1 MAEVNETKKPVKNRK
16 KTVWLIVAGAVL
28 AVMLLAALAL
38 FCPGVS
44 LLRTP
49 APAAVTPPPVPEATA
64 EPTPEATA
72 APVYA
77 AGYMRSE
84 NGLFRGADT
93 LTAGEAADAVQ
104 RAAGITLAVDDASL
118 PLTEVSLAALLDGAF
133 PTDAIENAMTA
144 IAMHGGETV
153 TRAEAAVFFDRLFS
167 LPAADTE
174 TAFYPDVIPGEWASG
189 DIYTAADGAAVWD
202 GPEGRPAEGPVLIDS
217 QLYYAGADGYFLKN
231 AYSGSLFFDSAGRY
245 TSGNAELDGYVL
257 AALREAG
264 IEPGIA
270 HILNSSGV
278 LHFSGAAMDAV
289 RVGSALLGRVHG
301 GHGLKRVGYCETQVE
316 ELKWLPKGHTTGY
329 GAGWKAKRPTR
340 VAILPVGWYNG
351 FGCEMGNDLFRFRDC
366 LRRIAASLR
375 VMLFGK
381 AYYVTING
389 KRCKVLGHI
398 GMLHTA
404 ADVSGIQCSLGD
416 PARVEINPLMQK
428 GMDVEWR

>member
-1 MAEVNETKKPVKNRK
+1 M
-16 KTVWLIVAGAVL
+16 
-28 AVMLLAALAL
+28 
-38 FCPGVS
+38 
-44 LLRTP
+44 
-49 APAAVTPPPVPEATA
+49 
-64 EPTPEATA
+64 
-72 APVYA
+72 YA

-174 TAFYPDVIPGEWASG
+174 TAFYPDVIPGEWGSG

-257 AALREAG
+257 TALREATDDSMTRDEMLRAMYLYVRDCFTYLRRHYYKTG
-264 IEPGIA
+264 DVGWATQEALTMYSTGRGNCYCYASAFWAAARALGFDAKIVSGTYGEEEAPHGWVEILRGGERYTYDVEIE
-270 HILNSSGV
+270 
-278 LHFSGAAMDAV
+278 MAV
-289 RVGSALLGRVHG
+289 RRDRGASDLYEMDDSARRRHG
-301 GHGLKRVGYCETQVE
+301 YQEFSATDDM
-316 ELKWLPKGHTTGY
+316 LPRSL
-329 GAGWKAKRPTR
+329 AGER
-340 VAILPVGWYNG
+340 LPG
-351 FGCEMGNDLFRFRDC
+351 
-366 LRRIAASLR
+366 
-375 VMLFGK
+375 
-381 AYYVTING
+381 
-389 KRCKVLGHI
+389 
-398 GMLHTA
+398 
-404 ADVSGIQCSLGD
+404 
-416 PARVEINPLMQK
+416 
-428 GMDVEWR
+428 

>member
-49 APAAVTPPPVPEATA
+49 APASVTPPPVPEATA

-77 AGYMRSE
+77 AGYMRCE

-93 LTAGEAADAVQ
+93 LTAGDAADAVQ

-153 TRAEAAVFFDRLFS
+153 TRAEAAVFLTSSS
-167 LPAADTE
+167 LCPPPIRRRRFIRTLSPANGRRRHIHRRGRRGP
-174 TAFYPDVIPGEWASG
+174 YG
-189 DIYTAADGAAVWD
+189 D

-245 TSGNAELDGYVL
+245 TSGNAELDSYVL
-257 AALREAG
+257 AALREATDDSMTRDEMLRAMYLYVRDSFTYLRRHYYKTG
-264 IEPGIA
+264 DVGWATQEALTMYSTGRGNCYCYASAFWAAARALGFDAKIVSGTYGEEEAPHGWVEILRSGERYTYDVEIE
-270 HILNSSGV
+270 
-278 LHFSGAAMDAV
+278 MAV
-289 RVGSALLGRVHG
+289 RRDRGASDLYEMDDSARRRHGYQEFSATDDMLPRSLAGELLPG
-301 GHGLKRVGYCETQVE
+301 
-316 ELKWLPKGHTTGY
+316 
-329 GAGWKAKRPTR
+329 
-340 VAILPVGWYNG
+340 
-351 FGCEMGNDLFRFRDC
+351 
-366 LRRIAASLR
+366 
-375 VMLFGK
+375 
-381 AYYVTING
+381 
-389 KRCKVLGHI
+389 
-398 GMLHTA
+398 
-404 ADVSGIQCSLGD
+404 
-416 PARVEINPLMQK
+416 
-428 GMDVEWR
+428 

>member
-1 MAEVNETKKPVKNRK
+1 MAEVNETKKTVKNRK

-38 FCPGVS
+38 FYPGVS

-49 APAAVTPPPVPEATA
+49 APASVTPPPVPEATA

-77 AGYMRSE
+77 AGYMRCE

-174 TAFYPDVIPGEWASG
+174 TAFYPDVIPGEWGSG
-189 DIYTAADGAAVWD
+189 DIYTAADGAAYLIGTSYGQDWD
-202 GPEGRPAEGPVLIDS
+202 GETAEYGICNRDGRIQPPLDTFAYQNGK
-217 QLYYAGADGYFLKN
+217 LKAVSIWVN
-231 AYSGSLFFDSAGRY
+231 WK
-245 TSGNAELDGYVL
+245 E
-257 AALREAG
+257 
-264 IEPGIA
+264 
-270 HILNSSGV
+270 
-278 LHFSGAAMDAV
+278 GAA
-289 RVGSALLGRVHG
+289 
-301 GHGLKRVGYCETQVE
+301 
-316 ELKWLPKGHTTGY
+316 
-329 GAGWKAKRPTR
+329 
-340 VAILPVGWYNG
+340 
-351 FGCEMGNDLFRFRDC
+351 
-366 LRRIAASLR
+366 
-375 VMLFGK
+375 
-381 AYYVTING
+381 
-389 KRCKVLGHI
+389 
-398 GMLHTA
+398 
-404 ADVSGIQCSLGD
+404 
-416 PARVEINPLMQK
+416 
-428 GMDVEWR
+428 

>member
-49 APAAVTPPPVPEATA
+49 APASVTPPPVPEATA

-77 AGYMRSE
+77 AGYMRCE

-174 TAFYPDVIPGEWASG
+174 TAFYPDVIPGEWGSG

-245 TSGNAELDGYVL
+245 TSGNAELDSYVL
-257 AALREAG
+257 AALREATDDSMTRDEMLRAMYLYVRDSFTYLRRHYYKTG
-264 IEPGIA
+264 DVGWATQEALTMYSTGRGNCYCFASAFWAAARALGFDAKIVSGTYGEEEAPHGWVEILRCGATAARPISMKWTIRRGSATDIRNFPPRTTCCPALSRASCCRAERRA
-270 HILNSSGV
+270 HEKTISS
-278 LHFSGAAMDAV
+278 LFGAA
-289 RVGSALLGRVHG
+289 L
-301 GHGLKRVGYCETQVE
+301 
-316 ELKWLPKGHTTGY
+316 
-329 GAGWKAKRPTR
+329 
-340 VAILPVGWYNG
+340 
-351 FGCEMGNDLFRFRDC
+351 
-366 LRRIAASLR
+366 ASPAHR
-375 VMLFGK
+375 
-381 AYYVTING
+381 
-389 KRCKVLGHI
+389 
-398 GMLHTA
+398 LHEA
-404 ADVSGIQCSLGD
+404 ADG
-416 PARVEINPLMQK
+416 
-428 GMDVEWR
+428 